1 MHGVGGLPVQ
11 VGEGRELVDED
22 QQKEQNHRVT
32 NRVFPEAG
40 VGKEAGGDEEDD
52 QQGNEEH
59 QQGQSYLFGAGDFG
73 LDKMASEVTMF
84 FFSQLVMFKVT
95 F

>member
-22 QQKEQNHRVT
+22 QEKEQNHRVPD
-32 NRVFPEAG
+32 RVLPEARI
-40 VGKEAGGDEEDD
+40 GKEAGGDEEDD